1 MEGGIMFRLIIFGC
15 FGLLVFLKFRSEL
28 RRPESHGFY
37 MFFAFEALLVLGY
50 LNIQLSGTFN
60 GLRILSVI
68 LLVCSGLM
76 AFSGFYGLKRY
87 GRPGKDWEDTTRLIQ
102 QGIFRW
108 IRHPLYTSLML
119 LALGLLLNHLSFG
132 AVSAF
137 GVAFVFLF
145 SASRI
150 EEKENMEKFGD
161 DYLSYQRKTKRY
173 LPFLI

>member
-1 MEGGIMFRLIIFGC
+1 MIRLIIFGC
-15 FGLLVFLKFRSEL
+15 LGLLVFLKFRSEL
-28 RRPESHGFY
+28 RRPKSHGFY
-37 MFFAFEALLVLGY
+37 MFFAFEALLLLGY
-50 LNIQLSGTFN
+50 LNIQLSGAVN
-60 GLRILSVI
+60 GPRILSVI
-68 LLVCSGLM
+68 LCLCAGLM

-119 LALGLLLNHLSFG
+119 LALGLLLNHLSSG
-132 AVSAF
+132 AVLAF

-145 SASRI
+145 LASRI
-150 EEKENMEKFGD
+150 EEKENLEKFGD
-161 DYLSYQRKTKRY
+161 EYRSYQKKTKRY